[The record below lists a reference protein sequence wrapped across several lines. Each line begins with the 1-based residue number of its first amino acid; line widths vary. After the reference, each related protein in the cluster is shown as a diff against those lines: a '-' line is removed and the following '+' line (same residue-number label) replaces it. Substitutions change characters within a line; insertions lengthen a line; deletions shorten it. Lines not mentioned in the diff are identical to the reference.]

1 VLRVASLGVSSLVY
15 LWSSTRICLQRVRL
29 RGPFVTATKPNPT
42 PTNLSLVCLLSL
54 IRFSGFRGHL
64 PIVHTDFRM
73 LKSGLMAG
81 FFLGVPLLVFSSTT
95 PICAVVGVFTND
107 SDFRMV

>member
-1 VLRVASLGVSSLVY
+1 
-15 LWSSTRICLQRVRL
+15 
-29 RGPFVTATKPNPT
+29 
-42 PTNLSLVCLLSL
+42 
-54 IRFSGFRGHL
+54 
-64 PIVHTDFRM
+64 M